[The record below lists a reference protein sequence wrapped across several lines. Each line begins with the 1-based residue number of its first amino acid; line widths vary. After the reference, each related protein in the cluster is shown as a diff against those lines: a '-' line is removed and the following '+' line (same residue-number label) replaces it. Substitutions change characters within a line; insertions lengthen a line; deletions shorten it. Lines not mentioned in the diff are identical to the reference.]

1 MLKLIELTS
10 HYRVA
15 YRKIVTENQQRKA
28 LRHLIK
34 LGIVISYAC
43 FYQVIKDDN
52 RQTITDQ
59 SSASGNIEMIEMS
72 TNIDK
77 SEPSSNKAEPIHE
90 KTIKV

>member
-1 MLKLIELTS
+1 MT
-10 HYRVA
+10 

-34 LGIVISYAC
+34 LGIVISYVC
-43 FYQVIKDDN
+43 FYQVITDDN
-52 RQTITDQ
+52 RQTVTDQ
-59 SSASGNIEMIEMS
+59 SSECVQIEMIEMS

-77 SEPSSNKAEPIHE
+77 SEPSSNNAEPINE

>member
-1 MLKLIELTS
+1 MLNLLNWQVITG
-10 HYRVA
+10 VA

-28 LRHLIK
+28 LRHLNM
-34 LGIVISYAC
+34 LGIDISYAC

-52 RQTITDQ
+52 RQTVTDQ
-59 SSASGNIEMIEMS
+59 SSECVKTEMIEMS

-77 SEPSSNKAEPIHE
+77 SEPSSNKAEPINE